1 MARNRYDVDETLED
15 SFDLNQVKRLANYI
29 KPYKKEMG
37 FVIFM
42 MLSSSALT
50 MLIPIFF
57 QKIMDVCIPAKD
69 MKQIF
74 VYAGLT
80 LVIALYTAFSLALK
94 IKHMSSIGQNIIHDL
109 RYDIFKHLQELPF
122 SYFDDKPH
130 GKIQVRVVNYVN
142 SLSDL
147 LSNGIVNTL
156 TDLCNL
162 IFILIFML
170 IEDVRLTLI
179 CLTGLPL
186 LALVI
191 VFCLSSL
198 PEKVLVQRL
207 LITTQ
212 HCIRMSRIRRRLKG
226 RQRKKVI
233 LMANQYMQEEDDAIL
248 KTYNRY
254 PVVLDH
260 GEGVK
265 LYDTDGKEYL
275 DFGAG
280 IAVCALGYGDKEYTD
295 ALKAQID
302 KGIHFSNYFYSEPLL
317 QAAKGLA
324 KATGLDRVFMANS
337 GTEANEGALKM
348 ARKYAIM
355 QGHENRHEIISMNKA
370 FHGRSMGALSVTG
383 TAKYREP
390 FEPMLQGVTFADY
403 NDLES
408 VKAAVT
414 ENTYAIIVEAV
425 QGEGGIYPAN
435 AEFLQGIRKLCDEND
450 IVMICDEIQCGMGRS
465 GKMFAYQNY
474 DIVPD
479 IVTMAKGIG
488 NGITVGAIA
497 AKEEVAKC
505 LVPGDHGT
513 TFGGNPLACAAV
525 AKTLEIFEKREIP
538 NHVEEVG
545 EYLSECLQKLVE
557 KKEIAVETRGMG
569 LMRGLELSVPAGPY
583 ITKALEKG
591 VIFMSAGANVIRF
604 IPPLIIEKSDV
615 DKMIAILDSVLD
627 D

>member
-1 MARNRYDVDETLED
+1 
-15 SFDLNQVKRLANYI
+15 
-29 KPYKKEMG
+29 
-37 FVIFM
+37 
-42 MLSSSALT
+42 
-50 MLIPIFF
+50 
-57 QKIMDVCIPAKD
+57 
-69 MKQIF
+69 MKQMIDESEQ
-74 VYAGLT
+74 Y
-80 LVIALYTAFSLALK
+80 LVHS
-94 IKHMSSIGQNIIHDL
+94 
-109 RYDIFKHLQELPF
+109 
-122 SYFDDKPH
+122 
-130 GKIQVRVVNYVN
+130 
-142 SLSDL
+142 
-147 LSNGIVNTL
+147 
-156 TDLCNL
+156 
-162 IFILIFML
+162 
-170 IEDVRLTLI
+170 
-179 CLTGLPL
+179 
-186 LALVI
+186 
-191 VFCLSSL
+191 
-198 PEKVLVQRL
+198 
-207 LITTQ
+207 
-212 HCIRMSRIRRRLKG
+212 
-226 RQRKKVI
+226 
-233 LMANQYMQEEDDAIL
+233 
-248 KTYNRY
+248 YNRY

-615 DKMIAILDSVLD
+615 DKMIAILDSVMD